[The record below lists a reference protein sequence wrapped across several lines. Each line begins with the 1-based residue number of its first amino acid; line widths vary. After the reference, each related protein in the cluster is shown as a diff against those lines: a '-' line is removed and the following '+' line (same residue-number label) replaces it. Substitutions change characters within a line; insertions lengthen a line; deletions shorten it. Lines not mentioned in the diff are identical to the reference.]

1 MTAAAASN
9 PERRRWIALG
19 VCCSALFM
27 TLLDLS
33 ITNVALPSIG
43 DATGAGPA
51 QLQWVVSGYTLAFG
65 LVPVLAGRLGDDH
78 GRRLMFI
85 VGVAGFVVTS
95 ALSGIAPNP
104 EILIVARVLQGLSG
118 GLINPQVSGLVQQMF
133 QGRDRGRAFGVI
145 GTVVALGTALGPVVG
160 GLVIALGGEDFG
172 WRLVFFINIPIGVAV
187 IVMARRWL
195 PDAPATGQHTL
206 DVIGAGLLGLATFCV
221 LFSAVEYDAVRD
233 TRLFLL
239 VVPALVLLVIFFRR
253 EARLTREN
261 RDPLVDL
268 RLFRQ
273 PSFTT
278 GVAMAIV
285 FFSGMVGIPLV
296 LALYYQLG
304 LGYTAFESGLGITAY
319 ALGSAIAAP
328 LAGRVVTR
336 IGRPLLVGACLTFG
350 IGAVALQMVA
360 RQQPDTNAALAL
372 ALPLFVLG
380 LGAGGVITPNQ
391 TLTLVDVDPVTGGTA
406 GGVLQTSQ
414 RIGAAIGQAVV
425 GAAFFAAL
433 PVGADALTGSDRS
446 AAYGD
451 ALGHAITVALVFVA
465 AALVVGITDLV
476 LTRRRRTHTEDLDDD
491 NRSQDDAPVT
501 HP

>member
-1 MTAAAASN
+1 
-9 PERRRWIALG
+9 
-19 VCCSALFM
+19 M

-43 DATGAGPA
+43 AATGAGPA

-78 GRRLMFI
+78 GRRFMFI

-95 ALSGIAPNP
+95 ALSGLAPNP
-104 EILIVARVLQGLSG
+104 GILIAARVLQGLSG
-118 GLINPQVSGLVQQMF
+118 GLINPQVSGLVQQLF
-133 QGRDRGRAFGVI
+133 QGRDRGRAFGAI

-160 GLVIALGGEDFG
+160 GLVIALGGPDFG

-187 IVMARRWL
+187 IVLARRWL
-195 PDAPATGQHTL
+195 PDAPATGQHRL
-206 DVIGAGLLGLATFCV
+206 DVLGALVLGLATFCV
-221 LFSAVEYDAVRD
+221 LFAAVEYDALRD

-239 VVPALVLLVIFFRR
+239 AIPAVVLLVVFFRR
-253 EARLTREN
+253 EGQLTREN

-273 PSFTT
+273 PSFTA
-278 GVAMAIV
+278 GVALAVV
-285 FFSGMVGIPLV
+285 FFSAMVGLPLV

-304 LGYTAFESGLGITAY
+304 LGYSALQSGLGITAY

-336 IGRPLLVGACLTFG
+336 IGRPLLVGACVLFAL
-350 IGAVALQMVA
+350 GALALDLVA
-360 RQQPDTNAALAL
+360 RQQPGDNAALAL
-372 ALPLFVLG
+372 ALPLFLLG
-380 LGAGGVITPNQ
+380 TGAGAVITPNQ
-391 TLTLVDVDPVTGGTA
+391 TLTLIDVDPVTGSTA

-433 PVGADALTGSDRS
+433 PSGVGGLDGAARGD
-446 AAYGD
+446 AYGH
-451 ALGHAITVALVFVA
+451 ALGQAVLVSLLFVG
-465 AALVVGITDLV
+465 AALVVGVTDLV
-476 LTRRRRTHTEDLDDD
+476 LTRKRRI
-491 NRSQDDAPVT
+491 SQELRHDAQEDAPVT
-501 HP
+501 RPPQPRA